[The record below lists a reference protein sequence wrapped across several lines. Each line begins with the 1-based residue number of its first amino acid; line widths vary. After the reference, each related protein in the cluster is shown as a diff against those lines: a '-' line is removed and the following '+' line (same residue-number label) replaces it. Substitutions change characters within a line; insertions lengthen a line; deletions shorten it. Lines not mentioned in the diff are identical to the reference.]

1 MKLMG
6 TREFRYPPI
15 CFVRCNPWLSLM
27 KSLLNLYLIPIS
39 AKATNDGTRHD
50 EVLLTMKSSRPN
62 SREDFFAL

>member
-1 MKLMG
+1 
-6 TREFRYPPI
+6 
-15 CFVRCNPWLSLM
+15 LM